1 MRPLY
6 LQMYQRTTGQKDA
19 IDYLASAGL
28 LTDMEMENLVLG
40 IILLEAR

>member
-1 MRPLY
+1 MRTLY
-6 LQMYQRTTGQKDA
+6 LQMYQNHWSKDA
-19 IDYLASAGL
+19 IDYLAAAGL